1 MRRLRLD
8 EDIRPLSEF
17 QEHAAELLQEI
28 RSTRRALVL
37 TEGGRSAAVV
47 VDVSEFEDLIEEL
60 ETLRDIHLAEQQIS
74 AGQGV
79 PHEAAREQVLSALK
93 R

>member
-1 MRRLRLD
+1 MKRVRLD

-17 QEHAAELLQEI
+17 QENTAKLLEEI

-37 TEGGRSAAVV
+37 TEGGRSSAVV
-47 VDVSEFEDLIEEL
+47 VDVSVFEGLIEEL
-60 ETLRDIHLAEQQIS
+60 EMLRDIHLAEQQI
-74 AGQGV
+74 ADGQGV
-79 PHEAAREQVLSALK
+79 PHESAREQVLAALK

>member
-17 QEHAAELLQEI
+17 QENASKLLDEI

-47 VDVSEFEDLIEEL
+47 VDVSEFEELIEEL

-74 AGQGV
+74 DGQGV
-79 PHEAAREQVLSALK
+79 PHEVAREQVLSALK